1 MCGIAGGLF
10 WDPRFT
16 PDALRGLGDRLRRAI
31 AHRGPD
37 GEGVWTDG
45 GHAGPGTPV
54 PLLVHTRLAII
65 DPTEA
70 GRQPMQAAGVDGCIT
85 YNGEIYNFASVRAAL
100 EDAGHVF
107 RSRTD
112 TEAILRG
119 YAAWG
124 PAVLE
129 RLRGMFAFAV
139 WSGGRLVLARD
150 RFGIKP
156 LYYASGD
163 GWFLFGSE
171 VRALLASGLVEP
183 VMDADGLWQYLTYQ
197 TVPAPRTLIAGV
209 RALEP
214 GSSLSVSAG
223 RIGPPS
229 RYWDLAAAAR
239 APHGLRRDE
248 CLRRTRELLRDS
260 VAAHLVSDVPVGAF
274 LSGGIDSSA
283 IVALMREAGHVPRTF
298 SVGFADAR
306 FDESSHASAVAR
318 AVGSDHTSLQ
328 LDEPALLEALPEALD
343 AMDQP
348 TGDGINTYI
357 VSRAVRETGLTVALS
372 GLGGDELFGGYPSFT
387 RLPRIAR
394 AGRCWRVAPRPVR
407 RAAGRLI
414 RSIGSDSV
422 TAAKAAAALVSGG
435 SLPEL
440 YPLTRQLLSLEQRR
454 RLLDPRWSAGIGS
467 APDPYVPLLSDA
479 FRQMNGAGWIARI
492 SYAEARTYMHD
503 VLLRDTDQMSMA
515 HALEVRVPFVDH
527 RVAEFVV
534 GLEDAHKRPGDT
546 PKRLLVEALGSA
558 LPGNIVRRPKQGFTL
573 PFEPWMRGA
582 LRGFCEARLLGAGGL
597 AHRPFV
603 NPAQVRALWDA
614 FQQRDPSV
622 TWSRLWMLVA
632 LENWLNRHGV
642 SSPDV

>member
-10 WDPRFT
+10 WDRRFT
-16 PDALRGLGDRLRRAI
+16 ADGIREIGDRLRCAI

-37 GEGVWTDG
+37 GEGVWTTG
-45 GHAGPGTPV
+45 EHAGPDAAV

-70 GRQPMQAAGVDGCIT
+70 GRQPMQAPDVDGCIT
-85 YNGEIYNFASVRAAL
+85 YNGEVYNFASLRSAL

-119 YAAWG
+119 YAEWG
-124 PAVLE
+124 PAVLD

-139 WSGGRLVLARD
+139 WAGGRLELARD

-163 GWFLFGSE
+163 GWFLFASE
-171 VRALLASGLVEP
+171 VRALLGSGLVEP
-183 VMDADGLWQYLTYQ
+183 VLDPDGLWQYLTYQ
-197 TVPAPRTLIAGV
+197 TVPAPRTMIAGV

-214 GSSLSVSAG
+214 GSRLTVSAG
-223 RIGPPS
+223 AVGGPV
-229 RYWDLAAAAR
+229 RYWDLATAAQAR
-239 APHGLRRDE
+239 HGLPREE
-248 CLRRTRELLRDS
+248 CLRRTRELLLES

-283 IVALMREAGHVPRTF
+283 IVALMREAGQVPRTF
-298 SVGFADAR
+298 SVGFADPR
-306 FDESSHASAVAR
+306 FDESAHAAEVAR
-318 AVGSDHTSLQ
+318 MVGSDHRTLR
-328 LDEPALLEALPEALD
+328 LDEPALLDALPAALD

-348 TGDGINTYI
+348 TGDGVNTYI

-387 RLPRIAR
+387 RLPRVVR
-394 AGRCWRVAPRPVR
+394 AGRCWRAAPRPLR
-407 RAAGRLI
+407 RATGRLI
-414 RSIGSDSV
+414 RRLGGDSV
-422 TAAKAAAALVSGG
+422 TAAKAAAALDSDG
-435 SLPEL
+435 SLPAL

-454 RLLDPRWSAGIGS
+454 RLLEPRWSAEMAAS
-467 APDPYVPLLSDA
+467 PDPYVPLLSDA
-479 FRQMNGAGWIARI
+479 FRRMNGAGWISRI

-534 GLEDAHKRPGDT
+534 GLEDAQKRPGDT
-546 PKRLLVEALGSA
+546 PKRLLVEALGAA
-558 LPGNIVRRPKQGFTL
+558 LPASIVRRPKKGFTL
-573 PFEPWMRGA
+573 PFEPWMRGT
-582 LRGFCEARLLGAGGL
+582 LRSFCETRLLGPHGL
-597 AHRPFV
+597 SNRPFV
-603 NPAQVRALWDA
+603 NPVQVRALWEA
-614 FQQRDPSV
+614 FQAGDPSV
-622 TWSRLWMLVA
+622 TWSRVWMLV
-632 LENWLNRHGV
+632 
-642 SSPDV
+642 